1 MHLRSQGSTCG
12 RPSLQLR
19 SLLSASGS
27 GKLSK
32 ARPAKMVVVAIIAGP
47 FDEIG
52 RIGLLEDLP
61 FHLRAVQRSHA
72 FERFFGI
79 LHAFDSCC
87 RGCCFLQLSPAHA

>member
-1 MHLRSQGSTCG
+1 MRLRSQGSTCG

-19 SLLSASGS
+19 SPLSASGS

-32 ARPAKMVVVAIIAGP
+32 ARPAKMVVAIIAGP

-79 LHAFDSCC
+79 LHAFDSCR
-87 RGCCFLQLSPAHA
+87 RGC